1 MDRTGQNLRKMTF
14 CARIR
19 TGGTCSPESPE
30 AGRNPAGRKEN
41 AACRNRTAK
50 AARTE
55 SCLAGR
61 EREGQP
67 ITPDGRQGE
76 KTHAAG

>member
-1 MDRTGQNLRKMTF
+1 MDRTGQNLRKMIF
-14 CARIR
+14 CARIQA
-19 TGGTCSPESPE
+19 GGTCSPASPE
-30 AGRNPAGRKEN
+30 AGGNPAGRKEN

-55 SCLAGR
+55 
-61 EREGQP
+61 REGQP
-67 ITPDGRQGE
+67 ITPDGQQGE